1 MSGELVRASDAER
14 EGSVVLLREH
24 FVEGR
29 LTLEEFV
36 ERVNALYEAT
46 TLTELEAPLRDLQV
60 ASAAR
65 RGVTRFVLALFG
77 SSEREG
83 RLRVRRR
90 VLCLAGFGNI
100 DLDLRQ
106 ATFDRDRVTILLLG
120 AFSALDVYV
129 PEGVDVD
136 LHGLVVFGH
145 RSANGNDPPP
155 RARNAA
161 RARDRARDL
170 RRHRRLACPC
180 CLGEANH
187 RPSDQSDRARRTQGA
202 RAVTPRP

>member
-1 MSGELVRASDAER
+1 MNGELVRASDAER
-14 EGSVVLLREH
+14 EGSVALLREH

-36 ERVNALYEAT
+36 ERVDALYEAT
-46 TLTELEAPLRDLQV
+46 TLVELQAPLRDLPV
-60 ASAAR
+60 ASAAG

-106 ATFDRDRVTILLLG
+106 ATFERDSVTVLLVG

-136 LHGLVVFGH
+136 LRGLVVFGH
-145 RSANGNDPPP
+145 RTANGNDPPP
-155 RARNAA
+155 RPGTPLVNVIALGIFAGIDAWHVPAALARQTIGQVIKSIE
-161 RARDRARDL
+161 R
-170 RRHRRLACPC
+170 
-180 CLGEANH
+180 GEH
-187 RPSDQSDRARRTQGA
+187 KELDP
-202 RAVTPRP
+202 

>member
-1 MSGELVRASDAER
+1 MSGEPVRASNAER
-14 EGSVVLLREH
+14 EGSVALLREH

-29 LTLEEFV
+29 LALEEFV

-46 TLTELEAPLRDLQV
+46 TLAELEAPLRDLQV

-106 ATFDRDRVTILLLG
+106 ATFERDCVTILLLG
-120 AFSALDVYV
+120 AFSALDTSRRVLTSTYTDSSYS
-129 PEGVDVD
+129 GI
-136 LHGLVVFGH
+136 
-145 RSANGNDPPP
+145 DPPT
-155 RARNAA
+155 ATT
-161 RARDRARDL
+161 
-170 RRHRRLACPC
+170 HRRGP
-180 CLGEANH
+180 E
-187 RPSDQSDRARRTQGA
+187 RRSCA
-202 RAVTPRP
+202 

>member
-14 EGSVVLLREH
+14 EGSVALLREH

-36 ERVNALYEAT
+36 ERVNALYAAT

-106 ATFDRDRVTILLLG
+106 ATFERDCVTILLLG

-155 RARNAA
+155 RPGTPLVRVIALGIFAGIDAWRVPAA
-161 RARDRARDL
+161 WAKRTIGQVIKAIER
-170 RRHRRLACPC
+170 
-180 CLGEANH
+180 GEH
-187 RPSDQSDRARRTQGA
+187 KELEP
-202 RAVTPRP
+202 